1 MSVFAPLT
9 VQLQSNTTNTVLAG
23 PLIQSGWGWVIGA
36 STAPSKTVTFPVA
49 YSSAP
54 YVTLTMIGFKNGS
67 DPSSITDCSAL
78 GQDTAGQANTPSTT
92 TFSAQAINVNNSA
105 YGGTTR
111 LLFCW
116 IAIGPA

>member
-1 MSVFAPLT
+1 MAVFAPLT
-9 VQLQSNTTNTVLAG
+9 VQLQSNTTNTVTAA

-36 STAPSKTVTFPVA
+36 STNPSKTVTFPVV

-54 YVTLTMIGFKNGS
+54 NVVMTMIGFKNGS

-78 GQDTAGQANTPSTT
+78 GQDTACVANTPGTNS
-92 TFSAQAINVNNSA
+92 FSAQAINVNNSA
-105 YGGTTR
+105 YGATTR

-116 IAIGPA
+116 IAIGAP